1 MEYEY
6 DDAEIK
12 KQRIRTIAFT
22 TAIAV
27 IVLGIAI
34 WAIIAIV
41 GSRNNT
47 EIADTTEM
55 VATVDATSKEKTV
68 EEQPAPVTEGVVKAT
83 EPAKKSNTV
92 AAPAKEAV
100 PETGPEELLP
110 LALVAGAAAAYVS
123 SKKLAVREA

>member
-12 KQRIRTIAFT
+12 KQRVRTIAFT

-41 GSRNNT
+41 GSRNT
-47 EIADTTEM
+47 EIADTSEP
-55 VATVDATSKEKTV
+55 VATQDATSKEQTKD
-68 EEQPAPVTEGVVKAT
+68 EQPAPVTEGVVKTT
-83 EPAKKSNTV
+83 EPAKKVTST
-92 AAPAKEAV
+92 PAKEAV

-123 SKKLAVREA
+123 SRKLATREA

>member
-41 GSRNNT
+41 GSRSNT
-47 EIADTTEM
+47 EIADTTE
-55 VATVDATSKEKTV
+55 TVVIDDTSREKTT
-68 EEQPAPVTEGVVKAT
+68 EEQPAPVTEGVVKTT
-83 EPAKKSNTV
+83 ETAKKTTTTASV
-92 AAPAKEAV
+92 KEAV

>member
-12 KQRIRTIAFT
+12 KQRVRTIAFT

-41 GSRNNT
+41 GSRNT
-47 EIADTTEM
+47 AEVADTTETAK
-55 VATVDATSKEKTV
+55 VEATSKEKTV
-68 EEQPAPVTEGVVKAT
+68 EEQPAPVTETVVKPA
-83 EPAKKSNTV
+83 EPAKKP
-92 AAPAKEAV
+92 AAPAKETV

-110 LALVAGAAAAYVS
+110 LALVAGAAATYVS

>member
-12 KQRIRTIAFT
+12 KQRVRTIAFT

-41 GSRNNT
+41 GSRNT
-47 EIADTTEM
+47 AEVADTTETTK
-55 VATVDATSKEKTV
+55 VEATSKEKTV
-68 EEQPAPVTEGVVKAT
+68 EEQPAPVTETVAKPA
-83 EPAKKSNTV
+83 EPAKKPAT
-92 AAPAKEAV
+92 PAKEAV

-123 SKKLAVREA
+123 SKKLAVCEA

>member
-12 KQRIRTIAFT
+12 KQRVRTIAFT

-41 GSRNNT
+41 GSRNET
-47 EIADTTEM
+47 EIADTSAPV
-55 VATVDATSKEKTV
+55 VAQDATSKEQTKD
-68 EEQPAPVTEGVVKAT
+68 EQPAPVTEGVVKTT
-83 EPAKKSNTV
+83 EPVKKTTT
-92 AAPAKEAV
+92 PAKEAV

-123 SKKLAVREA
+123 SRKFALREA

>member
-12 KQRIRTIAFT
+12 KQRVRTIAFT

-41 GSRNNT
+41 GSRNTT
-47 EIADTTEM
+47 EIADTTETAK
-55 VATVDATSKEKTV
+55 VETTSKEKTV
-68 EEQPAPVTEGVVKAT
+68 EEQPAPVTETTVVKTT
-83 EPAKKSNTV
+83 EPVKKTT
-92 AAPAKEAV
+92 APAKEAV